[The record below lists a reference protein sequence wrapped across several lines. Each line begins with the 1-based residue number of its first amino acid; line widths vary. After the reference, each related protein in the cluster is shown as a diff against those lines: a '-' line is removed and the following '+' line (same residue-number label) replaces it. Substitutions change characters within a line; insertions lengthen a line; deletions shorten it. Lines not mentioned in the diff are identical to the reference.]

1 MKNILS
7 ILLILLLFSACQ
19 QTQRDRVADLIRK
32 WEGKE
37 ILFPKGMTLTMEG
50 QNYEDSTFFD
60 TNHMILAYVDSFGCF
75 SCKLR
80 LNEWKKL
87 IKELDSVPVL
97 FVFCPLSIEE
107 VYSSLRQEHFPY
119 PVCIDTTDI
128 LNQLNQF
135 PPEENF
141 HTFLLDKD
149 KKVVGIGNPIQNPK
163 IRELYRNRIIG
174 REPPLNKTRSLTEVR
189 IDNSSIDLRQFSW
202 KQQQKYV
209 FILHN
214 TGKKLLVIDNVN
226 TSCDCT
232 AVKWKKRPIKPGESG
247 EIQTVYSPNSLGM
260 FIKNIE
266 VRCNVAGHKINLKI
280 RGNVIE

>member
-174 REPPLNKTRSLTEVR
+174 REPPLNKTRPLTEVR
-189 IDNSSIDLRQFSW
+189 IDNSSINLRQFSW
-202 KQQQKYV
+202 KQQQKCV

-214 TGKKLLVIDNVN
+214 TGKKLLVIDNVKTSCGCISASYSQEPVKPGQSLNMTIVYKADHPEHFDKSIKVYCN
-226 TSCDCT
+226 TS
-232 AVKWKKRPIKPGESG
+232 G
-247 EIQTVYSPNSLGM
+247 SPLQLRITGD
-260 FIKNIE
+260 
-266 VRCNVAGHKINLKI
+266 AQ
-280 RGNVIE
+280 